1 MTSSPEDIFPDGD
14 EDDSDYI
21 YVDDGGAESLP
32 TAQPLVRDSDYV
44 RVGGPNPSWFQ
55 RGREGPGRGLRG
67 HGNVDKFFSIG
78 GSNPFWPFSLGAP
91 RKPRPLPPPR
101 DNGQKKI
108 LVGDNG
114 QCGTGSCEFVL
125 LCMLGGGRLTGGC
138 GGFLYGCC
146 ERPGT
151 LQSYQV
157 AHKVGLLTLI
167 VIVSGLFF
175 LDIFPIIGNKSEN

>member
-1 MTSSPEDIFPDGD
+1 MD
-14 EDDSDYI
+14 E
-21 YVDDGGAESLP
+21 GAEFLP

-55 RGREGPGRGLRG
+55 RGREGHGR

-78 GSNPFWPFSLGAP
+78 GNPFWPFSLGGGA
-91 RKPRPLPPPR
+91 RKPRPPPR

-108 LVGDNG
+108 LVGDSG

-138 GGFLYGCC
+138 GGLLYGCC

-151 LQSYQV
+151 LQPIQV
-157 AHKVGLLTLI
+157 AHKVRHTI
-167 VIVSGLFF
+167 YYDF
-175 LDIFPIIGNKSEN
+175 